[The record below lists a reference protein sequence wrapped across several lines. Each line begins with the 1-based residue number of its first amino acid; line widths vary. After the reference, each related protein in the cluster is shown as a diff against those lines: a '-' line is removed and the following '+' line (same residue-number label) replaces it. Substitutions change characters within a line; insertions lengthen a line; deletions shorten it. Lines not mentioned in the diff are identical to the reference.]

1 MRFLAAKTTRAVCR
15 CQCGLRHHIYNT
27 EDPSHHFCRTS
38 RCSHR
43 SAGHHCR
50 LPLVAPS
57 CLAAVESCRGQVLSA
72 RCCCACP
79 HCLRISRIW
88 FLKTFQ
94 SVSRALFKKQHI
106 LFQCTFV
113 VRCSTMHMFMLAVMI
128 SHKCFSHLRTSRSK
142 SANLG
147 SHTRSSNPASDSQ
160 LHPKRV
166 QFHGSPPSHQAF
178 PLSAAARLLL
188 PAMFHRF
195 RPQQCTR
202 CLGNGL

>member
-1 MRFLAAKTTRAVCR
+1 MLSTRGSSTR
-15 CQCGLRHHIYNT
+15 CASLLQDHAGSLTPH
-27 EDPSHHFCRTS
+27 HHFCRTS

-43 SAGHHCR
+43 SAGHHCC

-79 HCLRISRIW
+79 HCLKISRTW

-113 VRCSTMHMFMLAVMI
+113 ERLQNNAHVHVGRHDLAEVFLAFEDITLEECQPWKSPAKLLSSKRFSTSPRARTVSRLASKPPGFPSV
-128 SHKCFSHLRTSRSK
+128 SGCPLAASR
-142 SANLG
+142 NV
-147 SHTRSSNPASDSQ
+147 SSLPCTAVHEMSRQ
-160 LHPKRV
+160 R
-166 QFHGSPPSHQAF
+166 
-178 PLSAAARLLL
+178 PLTE
-188 PAMFHRF
+188 M
-195 RPQQCTR
+195 
-202 CLGNGL
+202 